1 MTIRGSLA
9 ERSLERRAGWVG
21 WLLAGDR
28 WIPLAFVAG
37 FLIMLAANG
46 IMVFV
51 AFDSWTGLTDAES
64 YKHGLDY
71 DDALDQ
77 ASAQAALGW
86 KVEGLYKPGA
96 DGAGRVEVHLATNDG
111 APLATAHVNAVL
123 QRSGRE
129 DLDQALTLAWQGD
142 GVFGADVALPVP
154 GVWDMEV
161 EISRGGDIHLSRY
174 RLMVSP

>member
-1 MTIRGSLA
+1 MSTRGSLA
-9 ERSLERRAGWVG
+9 QRSLDGHAGWLG

-28 WIPLAFVAG
+28 WIPWAFVAG

-51 AFDSWTGLTDAES
+51 ALDSWTGLTDTES
-64 YKHGLDY
+64 YQHGLDY
-71 DDALDQ
+71 DDALEQ

-96 DGAGRVEVHLATNDG
+96 SGAGRIEVHLDTNDG
-111 APLATAHVNAVL
+111 APLATAQVSAVL
-123 QRSGRE
+123 QRPGRE
-129 DLDQALTLAWQGD
+129 DLDQALTLAWQGN
-142 GVFGADVALPVP
+142 GVFGADVALPVA

-161 EISRGGDIHLSRY
+161 EISRGGDLHLSRY